1 MAFLQ
6 NAILTANLKEKYT
19 DPLSSI
25 RQADNSFK
33 LKPKFS
39 KVINPWYTV
48 FGTLWMLN
56 KYYIQCFG
64 THLVKHQV
72 SLCLR

>member
-1 MAFLQ
+1 MAFSQ
-6 NAILTANLKEKYT
+6 NATLMANLKEKYT
-19 DPLSSI
+19 DLLSST

-56 KYYIQCFG
+56 KYYIQCFR

>member
-25 RQADNSFK
+25 RQSENSFK

>member
-6 NAILTANLKEKYT
+6 NAVLTANLKEKYT

>member
-1 MAFLQ
+1 MAFSQ
-6 NAILTANLKEKYT
+6 NATLMANLKEKYT

-48 FGTLWMLN
+48 FGTLLTLN
-56 KYYIQCFG
+56 KYYIQRFR